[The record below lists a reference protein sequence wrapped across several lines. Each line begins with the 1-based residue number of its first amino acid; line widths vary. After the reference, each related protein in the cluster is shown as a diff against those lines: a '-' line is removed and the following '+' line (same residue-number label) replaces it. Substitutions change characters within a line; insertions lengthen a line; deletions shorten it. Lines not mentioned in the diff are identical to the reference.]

1 MARLR
6 MAGFLHFRRLTVAQE
21 TLTAQT
27 AARAG
32 AKINL
37 QAVTTADGF
46 KFPNT
51 GRTILII
58 NNDASDLALTF
69 AIQTTVDSE
78 AVASKDCTVTASEEW
93 VSGTF
98 PVEHYNDSG
107 GNVVATVDA
116 DLASG
121 VAVVKF

>member
-1 MARLR
+1 M
-6 MAGFLHFRRLTVAQE
+6 VQE

-27 AARAG
+27 SSRTG
-32 AKINL
+32 AQVDL

-51 GRTILII
+51 GRTLLAV
-58 NNDASDLALTF
+58 NNDAGALALTF

-78 AVASKDCTVTASEEW
+78 AVGTKDVSVDASEEW
-93 VSGTF
+93 VIGPF

-121 VAVVKF
+121 VAVIKF

>member
-1 MARLR
+1 M
-6 MAGFLHFRRLTVAQE
+6 AQE

-27 AARAG
+27 SSNAG

-51 GRTILII
+51 GRTLLVV
-58 NNDASDLALTF
+58 NNDAGALALAF
-69 AIQTTVDSE
+69 SIQTTVDGE
-78 AVASKDCTVTASEEW
+78 AVDTKDVSVTASEEW
-93 VSGTF
+93 VIGPFS
-98 PVEHYNDSG
+98 VEHYNDSG

-121 VAVVKF
+121 IAVVKF

>member
-1 MARLR
+1 M
-6 MAGFLHFRRLTVAQE
+6 AQE

-27 AARAG
+27 ASRAG
-32 AKINL
+32 AQIDL

-51 GRTILII
+51 GRTLLVV
-58 NNDASDLALTF
+58 NNDAGALALAF

-78 AVASKDCTVTASEEW
+78 AVDTKDVAVTASQEW
-93 VSGTF
+93 VIGPF
-98 PVEHYNDSG
+98 PVEYYNDSTG
-107 GNVVATVDA
+107 CVVATVDA

-121 VAVVKF
+121 IAVVKF